1 MKLNQIALAVAALA
15 AAPAFAAAPAITDTP
30 DYTIFLSGASA
41 PDGFL
46 ATLATGYFGAG
57 NFITAK
63 DDNNTPADLTDDGKL
78 FNGYYGTLAAAVGTM
93 PAGAKVKLIKRSQG
107 GSVWGV
113 NPVIRGQ
120 HIQTLNF
127 TSAACTGGPSAYV
140 CPIVGTEP
148 TATQDFPA
156 SGAMQPDF
164 GVSDVAP
171 GMFKAPYNV
180 EFGQS
185 ELSTAELTAANPT
198 ITAANTLMMG
208 IAVTKTVPTT
218 THISAADYSAILGG
232 AIYDWNT
239 SFALGLPAAKA
250 HTVVC
255 RRVPGS
261 GTQSSYNWYFNNFPC
276 TTSNITGTD
285 GNTVPLRMTDSASY
299 DTAHAGTTA
308 DPYLLDVTAGVTIV
322 ENSGSGDV
330 FSCLDKA
337 NDGGVH
343 LFKNEEGKYVS
354 VNFGTGGYGA
364 IGVLS
369 IDSQSKMN
377 TAATAAS
384 TGFTFRT
391 LNGAGVYDTVAGTC
405 TGTGVCPSKA
415 NLIEGDYEF
424 ASELTFQHRGDLATV
439 RGQAVQDFVTDFIA
453 RAGDP
458 TFNTARQVAALP
470 VNYAYPTANVAKAT
484 RFGNMCAPL
493 QKLY

>member
-15 AAPAFAAAPAITDTP
+15 AAPAFAAAPAITAAA

-63 DDNNTPADLTDDGKL
+63 DDNNTPAVTTDDGKL
-78 FNGYYGTLAAAVGTM
+78 FTGYYGTLAAAVGTM

-127 TSAACTGGPSAYV
+127 SSAACTGGPTAYV

-148 TATQDFPA
+148 TATEDFPA
-156 SGAMQPDF
+156 SGAMKPDF
-164 GVSDVAP
+164 GVSDVGP
-171 GMFKAPYNV
+171 GMFKNPLNV
-180 EFGQS
+180 EFGQN
-185 ELSTAELTAANPT
+185 ELSTAEMTAANPT
-198 ITAANTLMMG
+198 ITAANTIMMG
-208 IAVTKTVPTT
+208 FAVTKAVPTT
-218 THISAADYSAILGG
+218 TTLSTADYGAILAG
-232 AIYDWNT
+232 ALTDWNT
-239 SFALGLPAAKA
+239 SFGLSQPAGKT

-261 GTQSSYNWYFNNFPC
+261 GTQTSYNWYFNNFPC
-276 TTSNITGTD
+276 TTGNITGTD
-285 GNTVPLRMTDSASY
+285 GANTPARMSDSASY

-337 NDGGVH
+337 NDGGIH

-354 VNFGTGGYGA
+354 VNFGAGGYGA

-369 IDSQSKMN
+369 LDSQTKMN
-377 TAATAAS
+377 TAALVAS

-391 LNGAGVYDTVAGTC
+391 MNGAGVYDTVAGTC
-405 TGTGVCPSKA
+405 SGSGVCPSKA
-415 NLIEGDYEF
+415 NLIEGDYDF
-424 ASELTFQHRGDLATV
+424 AAELTFQHRGDLSTV
-439 RGQAVQDFVTDFIA
+439 RGTAVQDFVSDFIA

-458 TFNTARQVAALP
+458 TFNTALQVAALP
-470 VNYAYPTANVAKAT
+470 VSYAYPTANVAKAT